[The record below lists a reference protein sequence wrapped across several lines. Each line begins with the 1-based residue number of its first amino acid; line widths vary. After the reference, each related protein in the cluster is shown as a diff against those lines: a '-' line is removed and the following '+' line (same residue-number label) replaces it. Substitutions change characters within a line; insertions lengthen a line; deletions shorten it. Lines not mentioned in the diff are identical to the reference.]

1 MIKKKVSKT
10 GKQKRASSEKRVL
23 TSEKKKLINKS
34 FKSQAKTVFR
44 KFQDSLKTDDSTVVL
59 QALNEVYSM
68 ADRGVKRGVFKLNQA
83 SRIKSRATLKS
94 IKMR

>member
-34 FKSQAKTVFR
+34 FKSRAKTVFR
-44 KFQDSLKTDDSTVVL
+44 KFQDSLKTDDSALVFQT
-59 QALNEVYSM
+59 LNEVYSM
-68 ADRGVKRGVFKLNQA
+68 ADKGVKRGVFKLNQA

-94 IKMR
+94 VKYR